1 MQFAACTRRT
11 FLTVSPPGFFPLT
24 IAAQTSHSTAAV
36 AAKRETVEPVCIHWN
51 NGSANAV
58 PTGDLPWQ

>member
-11 FLTVSPPGFFPLT
+11 FFAVSSPGFFPLA
-24 IAAQTSHSTAAV
+24 IAAQTSRSTAGV

-51 NGSANAV
+51 HGSANAV
-58 PTGDLPWQ
+58 STGDLPWQ